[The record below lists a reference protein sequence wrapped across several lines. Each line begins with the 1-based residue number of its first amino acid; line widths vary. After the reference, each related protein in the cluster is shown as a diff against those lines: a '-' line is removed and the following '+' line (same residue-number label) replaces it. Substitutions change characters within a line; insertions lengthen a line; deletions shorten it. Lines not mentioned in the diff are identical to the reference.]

1 MNRKIAACFLAGI
14 LSITA
19 VPVPAAAQEAVSGK
33 NVSEEPLDAI
43 RAQEIAMEKQEELEE
58 EENMPAEEP
67 DPLVLDEDGKV
78 VPASVA
84 SWTEETQEPEN
95 AETAEESL
103 TDDFSDGNPDGNAEE
118 ISDAPTDGD
127 KPETEEESLETE
139 EKSAGTLSENDEDT
153 ELVPEQNTME
163 DTQDEIQLE
172 DGAEEIS
179 EDKGTT
185 DELSDNAE
193 EEIFTSEEA
202 DRFSDGSA
210 SEGELGTYQT
220 VTSDGNIGN

>member
-78 VPASVA
+78 VPASAA

-95 AETAEESL
+95 AETVDAAL
-103 TDDFSDGNPDGNAEE
+103 PDDFSDGNPDGN
-118 ISDAPTDGD
+118 
-127 KPETEEESLETE
+127 TEETNWKQKRNLWRQ
-139 EKSAGTLSENDEDT
+139 KRKAPVHCLRMMK
-153 ELVPEQNTME
+153 VQNWFRSRTPWRIPRM
-163 DTQDEIQLE
+163 
-172 DGAEEIS
+172 
-179 EDKGTT
+179 K
-185 DELSDNAE
+185 
-193 EEIFTSEEA
+193 
-202 DRFSDGSA
+202 FSWKMG
-210 SEGELGTYQT
+210 QKM
-220 VTSDGNIGN
+220 

>member
-78 VPASVA
+78 VPASAA

-95 AETAEESL
+95 AKTAEVMVEKEDDEKGKVLEMNIDELELSVRSYNCLKRAGINTVEEL
-103 TDDFSDGNPDGNAEE
+103 TNR
-118 ISDAPTDGD
+118 T
-127 KPETEEESLETE
+127 PEDMMKVRNLGRKSLEE
-139 EKSAGTLSENDEDT
+139 VLAKL
-153 ELVPEQNTME
+153 
-163 DTQDEIQLE
+163 
-172 DGAEEIS
+172 
-179 EDKGTT
+179 K
-185 DELSDNAE
+185 
-193 EEIFTSEEA
+193 
-202 DRFSDGSA
+202 
-210 SEGELGTYQT
+210 ELGLQLNQ
-220 VTSDGNIGN
+220 GEE

>member
-78 VPASVA
+78 VPASAA

-95 AETAEESL
+95 AKTADAAL
-103 TDDFSDGNPDGNAEE
+103 PDDFSDGNPDG
-118 ISDAPTDGD
+118 
-127 KPETEEESLETE
+127 
-139 EKSAGTLSENDEDT
+139 
-153 ELVPEQNTME
+153 
-163 DTQDEIQLE
+163 
-172 DGAEEIS
+172 
-179 EDKGTT
+179 
-185 DELSDNAE
+185 
-193 EEIFTSEEA
+193 
-202 DRFSDGSA
+202 
-210 SEGELGTYQT
+210 TY
-220 VTSDGNIGN
+220 